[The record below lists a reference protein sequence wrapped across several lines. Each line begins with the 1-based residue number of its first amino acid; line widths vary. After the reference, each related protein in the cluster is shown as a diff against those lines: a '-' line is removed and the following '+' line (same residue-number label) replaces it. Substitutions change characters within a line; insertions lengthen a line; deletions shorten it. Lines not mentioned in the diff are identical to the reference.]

1 MVFAAYFMLT
11 AGDRHIDF
19 LRTLFLVGVISPLI
33 QEHSLRLKKLT
44 SQASE
49 VAMLTIIR
57 GPVYK
62 RLFKSNRLL
71 HVDQKSNVNKTC
83 QQSLFS
89 PIYRSL
95 HQILMH
101 FRCCRTTVSN
111 VCLQATTLS
120 LPSPHDFFTRSPN
133 REPVHRL
140 KLFRTFNCFPNFYL
154 QP

>member
-1 MVFAAYFMLT
+1 MIFAAYFILT
-11 AGDRHIDF
+11 AGERHIDF
-19 LRTLFLVGVISPLI
+19 LRTSFLVSVISPLI

-44 SQASE
+44 CQASE
-49 VAMLTIIR
+49 VAMLEIIR

-62 RLFKSNRLL
+62 RLFKSNRML

-101 FRCCRTTVSN
+101 CRCCRTMVSN
-111 VCLQATTLS
+111 VCLQVSTLS
-120 LPSPHDFFTRSPN
+120 LPSPHDFFTRCPN
-133 REPVHRL
+133 RKPVHRL
-140 KLFRTFNCFPNFYL
+140 KLFRTFNCF
-154 QP
+154 